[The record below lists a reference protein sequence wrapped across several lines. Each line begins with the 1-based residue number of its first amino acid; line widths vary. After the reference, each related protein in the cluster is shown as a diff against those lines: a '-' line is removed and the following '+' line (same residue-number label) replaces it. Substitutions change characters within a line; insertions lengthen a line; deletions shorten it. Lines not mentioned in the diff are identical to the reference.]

1 MKLTIPRSS
10 RWLLL
15 AMATVSLSAC
25 VVTPTRT
32 QVVYKPVPVAVA
44 PHWNP
49 AEHPYYAHAM
59 SDLRQAR
66 ALLARPDVQPVQD
79 DERWAV
85 GAIDAALK
93 EMTQASIQDGKNPWQ
108 VPPPD
113 ARLNPT
119 DRFHQ
124 ALQLLEQA
132 RRDASHREDDPW
144 VRDLQGRILRHIDD
158 AHRATQQAIAD
169 ALR

>member
-1 MKLTIPRSS
+1 MKAHILRSG
-10 RWLLL
+10 RWLML
-15 AMATVSLSAC
+15 AAAVSGLSAC
-25 VVTPTRT
+25 VVVPPRT
-32 QVVYKPVPVAVA
+32 QVVYKPAPVAAA

-49 AEHPYYAHAM
+49 AEHPYYGHAM

-66 ALLARPDVQPVQD
+66 ALLARPDAQPVQD

-85 GAIDAALK
+85 GAIDAALN
-93 EMTQASIQDGKNPWQ
+93 EMKQAAIEDGKNPWQ
-108 VPPPD
+108 IPAPD
-113 ARLNPT
+113 ARLSPT

-124 ALQLLEQA
+124 ALQLLDQA
-132 RRDASHREDDPW
+132 KRDASHREDDPW
-144 VRDLQGRILRHIDD
+144 VRDLQGRILHHIDD

>member
-1 MKLTIPRSS
+1 MKPRMSQS
-10 RWLLL
+10 AHWLLL
-15 AMATVSLSAC
+15 AMATLSLSAC

-32 QVVYKPVPVAVA
+32 QVVYKPVALA

-49 AEHPYYAHAM
+49 AEHPYYSHAM

-108 VPPPD
+108 IPGPD
-113 ARLNPT
+113 ARLSPT

-132 RRDASHREDDPW
+132 RRDASPREDDPW
-144 VRDLQGRILRHIDD
+144 VRELQGRILRHIDD

>member
-1 MKLTIPRSS
+1 M
-10 RWLLL
+10 LL
-15 AMATVSLSAC
+15 ALATASLSAC

-32 QVVYKPVPVAVA
+32 QVVYKPVPVTTAVAVA

-49 AEHPYYAHAM
+49 AEHPYYGHAM

-79 DERWAV
+79 DERWAI

-108 VPPPD
+108 IPAPD

-132 RRDASHREDDPW
+132 KRDASHREDDPW
-144 VRDLQGRILRHIDD
+144 VRDWQGRILHHIDD
-158 AHRATQQAIAD
+158 AHRATQQAVAD